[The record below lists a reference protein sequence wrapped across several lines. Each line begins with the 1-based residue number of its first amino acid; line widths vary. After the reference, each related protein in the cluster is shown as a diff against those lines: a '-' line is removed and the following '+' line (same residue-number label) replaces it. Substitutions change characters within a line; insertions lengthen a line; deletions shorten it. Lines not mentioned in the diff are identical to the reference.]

1 MNVSAKTPDL
11 DEEEWKASDYKHL
24 KFSKS
29 EAYRVTTFVEVEDEA
44 DHYES
49 TVYPL
54 ME

>member
-1 MNVSAKTPDL
+1 MKSSVPKLIFGAKVLVPKFTRAEGRLPDR
-11 DEEEWKASDYKHL
+11 A
-24 KFSKS
+24 
-29 EAYRVTTFVEVEDEA
+29 TCFVEVEAEA